1 MLTRSEVV
9 AGIPIE
15 LVGFGGLVRSLEE
28 REFGA
33 QTRCEGWTAGDV
45 AAHLIGAFA
54 DITSG
59 RVEGQ
64 GTAEVSARQVAERA
78 GCTPGSLGS
87 ELDVVAVRTKE
98 MLERFDDASWAARV
112 PGYDLTLGQAMAA
125 MWCGT
130 YLHAEDIRAAI
141 GRSSERGPGL
151 RASVLHVCD
160 LLSAR
165 GWGPGVVALDG
176 LEEVPVGAPRADAR
190 RVTGDPL
197 EFLLVATGRSDPARL
212 GLDPT
217 VNIFA

>member
-9 AGIPIE
+9 DGIPGE
-15 LVGFGGLVRSLEE
+15 LFGFGRLVRSLDE
-28 REFGA
+28 RQFGA
-33 QTRCEGWTAGDV
+33 PTRCEGWSAGDV
-45 AAHLIGAFA
+45 AAHLIGSFA

-64 GTAEVSARQVAERA
+64 GTPEVSARQVAERA
-78 GCTPGSLGS
+78 GCNPGSLGS
-87 ELDVVAVRTKE
+87 ELDGVVVRTKE
-98 MLERFDDASWAARV
+98 MLGGFHDAYWGAQV

-130 YLHAEDIRAAI
+130 YVHADDIRAAI
-141 GRSSERGPGL
+141 GRPSERGPGL

-165 GWGPGVVALDG
+165 GWGPAVVALDG
-176 LEEVPVGAPRADAR
+176 FEEVPVGAPQADAR

-197 EFLLVATGRSDPARL
+197 EFLLAATGRADPARL
-212 GLDPT
+212 GLDST